1 MNSSRVWGIWDRL
14 VVEHRLDGG
23 PRSEATGSDATQRSV
38 NGIELSVVVPTLNE
52 AESIEATLDR
62 IYAGSPL
69 AAGAFEVIVVD
80 ESDDATPAVVESLEH
95 PELGLLEVERGLGL
109 ARSVITGFE
118 ASRGRFVGVI
128 DADGQH
134 PPEKLFELYE
144 TAADGPHDVVVASR
158 YAEGGAIPN
167 WSAYRRLVS
176 LGATWIAQL
185 LLLRNVDIDDPMSG
199 FFVVR
204 RSLIEGVELKPI
216 GYKIL
221 LDILVRTDPTVTE
234 VGYVF
239 ADRADGTSSLDYA
252 EYLRYVRH
260 VLALLRYRL
269 RS

>member
-1 MNSSRVWGIWDRL
+1 MGEQHPDSDETSEVGPKDRNHAL
-14 VVEHRLDGG
+14 ER
-23 PRSEATGSDATQRSV
+23 A
-38 NGIELSVVVPTLNE
+38 IEFSVVVPTLNE
-52 AESIEATLDR
+52 AGSIEETLDR
-62 IYAGSPL
+62 IYAASPL
-69 AAGAFEVIVVD
+69 AAGTFEIIVVD
-80 ESDDATPAVVESLEH
+80 ESDDATPEVVESLDH
-95 PELGLLEVERGLGL
+95 PELRLLRVERGLGL
-109 ARSVITGFE
+109 ARSVIGGFE

-134 PPEKLFELYE
+134 PPEKLFELYT
-144 TAADGPHDVVVASR
+144 TAADDSHDIVVASR
-158 YAEGGAIPN
+158 YVKGGAIPN
-167 WSAYRRLVS
+167 WSFYRRLVS

-185 LLLRNVDIDDPMSG
+185 FLLRDVDIADPMSG

-239 ADRADGTSSLDYA
+239 ADRADGTSSLDFA